1 MPIQGISSLSKA
13 DLNGKTVLVRVDFN
27 VPIHDGVITD
37 DSRIKAA
44 LPTLKDLLQH
54 GARCVVVSHL
64 GRPKGKVD
72 PALSLACVG
81 KHLATLLDVPCK
93 MMAGCIEEEVV
104 SGIQADSD
112 SRVFLLENIRFYAE
126 ETTNDAGFSRQLAG
140 LADIFVQDAFGA
152 VHRAH
157 ASTVGVANFLPSY
170 AGLLV
175 EKELHYLSG
184 ALKQPQRPFVAIVG
198 GAKVSS
204 KIAVL
209 SHLLDV
215 VDTLIIGGGMA
226 FTFLKAQ
233 GLEVGTSLV
242 EQDQCDVALQLLE
255 KAKQLGKQ
263 IVLPRDVIVSAEF
276 GQGPDAAIETV
287 LADAIPKHKMGLDI
301 GPLTLEAIEGVLQ
314 GVKTVV
320 WNGPMGV
327 FEMDAFAQGTLK
339 VARFLASSNGTIIVG
354 GGDSV
359 AAINQ
364 SGLAEQF
371 DHISTGG
378 GACLEYLEGKVLPGI
393 ACLDKTL

>member
-1 MPIQGISSLSKA
+1 
-13 DLNGKTVLVRVDFN
+13 
-27 VPIHDGVITD
+27 
-37 DSRIKAA
+37 
-44 LPTLKDLLQH
+44 
-54 GARCVVVSHL
+54 
-64 GRPKGKVD
+64 
-72 PALSLACVG
+72 
-81 KHLATLLDVPCK
+81 
-93 MMAGCIEEEVV
+93 MAGCIEEEVV

-126 ETTNDAGFSRQLAG
+126 ETANDAGFSRQLAG

-242 EQDQCDVALQLLE
+242 EQDQCDVALELLE

-301 GPLTLEAIEGVLQ
+301 GPLTLDVIEGVLQ
-314 GVKTVV
+314 DVKTVV

-364 SGLAEQF
+364 SGLAKQF

-378 GACLEYLEGKVLPGI
+378 GACLEYLEGKVLPGV
-393 ACLDKTL
+393 ACLDKPL